1 MSINGWMNK
10 QNVVY
15 TYNGKLSVTCY
26 NMDKTWRHYA
36 KWNKP
41 VRKKQILYD
50 STFYE
55 VSKVV
60 KVIETE
66 IKMVVTRTG
75 KERGKDVLFNEYRI
89 LD

>member
-1 MSINGWMNK
+1 
-10 QNVVY
+10 
-15 TYNGKLSVTCY
+15 
-26 NMDKTWRHYA
+26 MDKTWRHYA